1 MPRPP
6 GDLEVPGGPVIP
18 AGELKWRYAAS
29 GRPGGQHANTS
40 NTRVEVVFDVLASE
54 AISSRQ
60 RDLVLARLGPAVRVV
75 ASTERSQWQ
84 NRRLALER
92 LGDRL
97 ADALDIP
104 AERRP
109 TRPSRRQL
117 ASQRSDREKAQARRR
132 ERRFEAGE
140 DD

>member
-1 MPRPP
+1 VAAPP
-6 GDLEVPGGPVIP
+6 GDLQIPGGPVVP
-18 AGELKWRYAAS
+18 SSELKWRYAAS
-29 GRPGGQHANTS
+29 GGPGGQHANTS
-40 NTRVEVVFDVLASE
+40 NTRVEVVFDVASSE
-54 AISSRQ
+54 ALSDWQ
-60 RDLVLARLGPAVRVV
+60 RDLICQRLGSLVRVV

-97 ADALDIP
+97 ADALEIP

-117 ASQRSDREKAQARRR
+117 ASQRAERQRSQARRR
-132 ERRFEAGE
+132 DRRWVPP
-140 DD
+140 DDD